1 MKINAA
7 HILVPTLK
15 EASELLVRLQAGED
29 FSNLARQFSKCPS
42 GRDGGGLG
50 FFGRGQMVKE
60 FEDAAF
66 ATDVGS
72 VSMPVQTQFGVHLI
86 KRLY

>member
-42 GRDGGGLG
+42 ARDGGGLG

-72 VSMPVQTQFGVHLI
+72 ISMPVQTQFGVHLI